1 MGKRRPK
8 RSRAADNIHRPMI
21 EARNQTQQRL
31 IESIVKNDISF
42 GIGPAGTGKT
52 FVSASLAC
60 DALDTG
66 EAERIV
72 ICRPLQEAAGEKL
85 GFLPGTLEEKCDP
98 YLRPLLTVMERFF
111 SFDSGRYQNLIDK
124 QRIEI
129 VPLAFMRG
137 RSFENC
143 WIICDEAQNMAEEDI
158 FMLMTRLG
166 ENSKMIILGDPEQ
179 RDRREAKGLEAA
191 SVILGNCHG
200 IGFTQFTNGD
210 VVRHET
216 VKRILTLW
224 SRAKKNRNRGDN
236 EPDNNSELKAA

>member
-8 RSRAADNIHRPMI
+8 RSKAADNVQRPMI
-21 EARNQTQQRL
+21 EARNNSQRSL
-31 IESIVKNDISF
+31 IESIIRNDITF

-60 DALDTG
+60 DALDSG

-72 ICRPLQEAAGEKL
+72 ICRPLQEAAGEQL

-111 SFDSGRYQNLIDK
+111 KFDAGRFQTLVDK

-143 WIICDEAQNMAEEDI
+143 WIICDEAQNMAEEDV

-179 RDRREAKGLEAA
+179 RDRKNAKGLEAA
-191 SVILGNCHG
+191 SVILGNCKD
-200 IGFTQFTNGD
+200 IGFTQFNNGD

-224 SRAKKNRNRGDN
+224 SRAKAKRQR
-236 EPDNNSELKAA
+236 PDPAPTSQIAA